1 MKRKEEELTAKIIDI
16 FGTTDP
22 EELRRIAE
30 AAECYRKIK
39 DSAKKNVSG
48 RKNSF
53 TDPQL
58 AEILALKKQGIQSTE
73 IAKKYHV
80 SRQTIY
86 SQIKRA
92 YNFSDD
98 PDVKMRMYFM
108 NRNDLCTIIDINFL
122 QEKIFIKNY
131 TQQIPLRAFGVVEN
145 PSWADFEQFL
155 EDRCFPRTRDH
166 NKECLRE
173 LGVPFYD
180 PLLIIEKT
188 DGYMAGDHQW
198 ILTVKKKEEGTYKK
212 YSGNSFCRI

>member
-1 MKRKEEELTAKIIDI
+1 MLQENKR
-16 FGTTDP
+16 F
-22 EELRRIAE
+22 
-30 AAECYRKIK
+30 C
-39 DSAKKNVSG
+39 KKNVSG

-58 AEILALKKQGIQSTE
+58 AEILALKKKLDTTVYDGDTE
-73 IAKKYHV
+73 I
-80 SRQTIY
+80 
-86 SQIKRA
+86 
-92 YNFSDD
+92 
-98 PDVKMRMYFM
+98 
-108 NRNDLCTIIDINFL
+108 
-122 QEKIFIKNY
+122 IFIKNY

-198 ILTVKKKEEGTYKK
+198 ILTVKKKEEGTYIK
-212 YSGNSFCRI
+212 YSGNSLCRI